1 MVIKNDADDNVRI
14 DEPNVFQPKETM
26 EITSDQV
33 QAEFAEVVEAIV
45 EEERTFDSVHVIKK
59 S

>member
-1 MVIKNDADDNVRI
+1 MVIKNDVDDNVRI